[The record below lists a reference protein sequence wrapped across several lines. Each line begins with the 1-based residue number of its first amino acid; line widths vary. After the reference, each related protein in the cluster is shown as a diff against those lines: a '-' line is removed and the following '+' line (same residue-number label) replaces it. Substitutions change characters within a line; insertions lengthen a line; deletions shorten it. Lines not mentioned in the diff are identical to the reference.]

1 MQVEES
7 ITYVEDAVQMI
18 VQTLELGS
26 RPQKVWNE
34 AYNIATDNVHS
45 LRSLVQQM
53 AHFMNV
59 SIGPTDGNDNN
70 LFMYPTVFSGGMD
83 VSKAKKQLNF
93 HPTDL
98 AEALKST
105 IDWYEHE
112 FVNNYDY
119 REEMV
124 GDIMARI
131 VPREKRDKV
140 YLAIDRELSK
150 AGVEQSSDWYKAKR
164 KGDLEFFDKYEKFD
178 KINQPPVKEE
188 L

>member
-26 RPQKVWNE
+26 RPQEVWNE

-45 LRSLVQQM
+45 LRSFVQQM

-59 SIGPTDGNDNN
+59 SIGSTDGNDNN

-83 VSKAKKQLNF
+83 VSKAKNQLNF
-93 HPTDL
+93 HPTDFVK
-98 AEALKST
+98 ALKST
-105 IDWYEHE
+105 IDWYDNE
-112 FVNNYDY
+112 FVHNYDY